1 MILDSLR
8 VSPADFAAGTGWEVK
23 PEGACRDDRCV
34 PLPQDAISDGRLDI
48 QVVAERMGMP
58 LVADETRGLWALG
71 PQSGGRML
79 ESAVAPD
86 LVLPDWRGQEFRL
99 ESLRGLKV
107 LLVCWASW

>member
-1 MILDSLR
+1 VILESLSA
-8 VSPADFAAGTGWEVK
+8 SPADFATGTGWEIK

-34 PLPQDAISDGRLDI
+34 PLPRHAIKDGRLD
-48 QVVAERMGMP
+48 VEAVAERMGMP
-58 LVADETRGLWALG
+58 LVADEAHGLWSLG

-79 ESAVAPD
+79 DSAVAPD